1 MTSAPVRLDTVER
14 LAVHAPPTARAHLPA
29 LTAARFI
36 AAFQVLLFH
45 CTNWSTWLPS
55 PVRTFA
61 STGYIA
67 VAFFFIL
74 SGFILTY
81 TYWSPMRAGLR
92 LGVFY
97 KARFARI
104 YPMYM
109 AALLLALPFYAKAVM
124 HGHGGAA
131 RGIRDALLTVSLL
144 QAHVPSAALT
154 WNPPAWSLSTEA
166 FFYFCFPF
174 VLPVLLRGSMLR
186 AWLTAVVA
194 VIVAVALPIAYLAIN
209 PDGIGSPDFEA
220 SATWLNLLR
229 YHPLARFAEFLLG
242 MCVAR
247 AYLDQPSLRTPRAAM
262 LLTATSLATLAGLLA
277 FADHI
282 PYVLLHNGLLAP
294 AFAALVLGL
303 ATTTAISKPLQ
314 RRWLVTLGE
323 ASYGL
328 YILHIPLFMAAGAVA
343 RKITED
349 GDKSGWFTLAFIAFA
364 IAISAVAYRMVEVPA
379 RRFLLKR
386 SVR

>member
-1 MTSAPVRLDTVER
+1 MTSAPIRLDTVER
-14 LAVHAPPTARAHLPA
+14 LAVDAPRTSRAHLPA
-29 LTAARFI
+29 LTAARFF

-45 CTNWSTWLPS
+45 CTSWSTWLPS
-55 PVRTFA
+55 PLRTFA

-109 AALLLALPFYAKAVM
+109 VALLVALPFYAKAVM
-124 HGHGGAA
+124 SGHGGAA
-131 RGIRDALLTVSLL
+131 RGVRDAILTVSLL
-144 QAHVPSAALT
+144 QAHVPAAALT

-166 FFYFCFPF
+166 FFYFCFPLL
-174 VLPVLLRGSMLR
+174 LPVLLRGSMVR
-186 AWLTAVVA
+186 AWLTAA
-194 VIVAVALPIAYLAIN
+194 SAIIVAIALPLAYLRLN
-209 PDGIGSPDFEA
+209 PDGLGSPDFEA
-220 SATWLNLLR
+220 SATWVNLLR
-229 YHPLARFAEFLLG
+229 YHPVARFAEFLLG
-242 MCVAR
+242 MCMAR
-247 AYLDQPSLRTPRAAM
+247 AYLDVPALRTTRAGV
-262 LLTATSLATLAGLLA
+262 LLTTGALAALGAMLA

-303 ATTTAISKPLQ
+303 ATTTPVSRPLQ
-314 RRWLVTLGE
+314 RRRLVTLGE
-323 ASYGL
+323 ASYSL
-328 YILHIPLFMAAGAVA
+328 YILHIPLFMAAGALA
-343 RKITED
+343 RRLTD
-349 GDKSGWFTLAFIAFA
+349 NGDNSGWFTLAFLLTAVVA
-364 IAISAVAYRMVEVPA
+364 SLVAYRHVEIPA
-379 RRFLLKR
+379 RRYLLKA
-386 SVR
+386 

>member
-1 MTSAPVRLDTVER
+1 MTSAPLRLDTVER
-14 LAVHAPPTARAHLPA
+14 LAVDAPPTTRAHLPA

-45 CTNWSTWLPS
+45 CTSWLTWSPS
-55 PVRTFA
+55 PLRTFA
-61 STGYIA
+61 STGYVA
-67 VAFFFIL
+67 VAFFFVL

-109 AALLLALPFYAKAVM
+109 AALLLALPFYAKAVI
-124 HGHGGAA
+124 HGQGGAA
-131 RGIRDALLTVSLL
+131 RGVRDAALAVSLL

-154 WNPPAWSLSTEA
+154 WNPPGWSLSTEA

-174 VLPVLLRGSMLR
+174 VLPLVLRGSVVR
-186 AWLTAVVA
+186 AWLTAVGA
-194 VIVAVALPIAYLAIN
+194 MIVAVALPVVYLAVN
-209 PDGIGSPDFEA
+209 PDGLGNPDFEA
-220 SATWLNLLR
+220 AGTWLNVLR
-229 YHPLARFAEFLLG
+229 YHPFARFAEFLLG

-247 AYLDQPSLRTPRAAM
+247 AYLDQAALRTPRAGVVATGTA
-262 LLTATSLATLAGLLA
+262 LAALTALLA
-277 FADHI
+277 LADHI

-294 AFAALVLGL
+294 AFGALVLGL
-303 ATTTAISKPLQ
+303 ATTTPLSRPLQ

-323 ASYGL
+323 ASYAL
-328 YILHIPLFMAAGAVA
+328 YILHIPMFMLAGSVA
-343 RKITED
+343 RKVADD
-349 GDKSGWFTLAFIAFA
+349 GDRSGWFTLAFILLA
-364 IAISAVAYRMVEVPA
+364 IGVSVLGYKHVEVPA
-379 RRFLLKR
+379 RRALLR
-386 SVR
+386 R

>member
-1 MTSAPVRLDTVER
+1 MTSVPFRLDTVER
-14 LAVHAPPTARAHLPA
+14 LAVHAPPAARAHLPA

-67 VAFFFIL
+67 VAFFFVL

-124 HGHGGAA
+124 HGQGGAT
-131 RGIRDALLTVSLL
+131 RGVRDAALTLSLL

-154 WNPPAWSLSTEA
+154 WNPPGWSLSTEA

-174 VLPVLLRGSMLR
+174 VLPVMLRGSVLR

-194 VIVAVALPIAYLAIN
+194 FIVAVALPVAYLMLN
-209 PDGIGSPDFEA
+209 PDGLGSPDFEA
-220 SATWLNLLR
+220 AATWLNLLR
-229 YHPLARFAEFLLG
+229 YHPLARFAEFMLG
-242 MCVAR
+242 ICAAR
-247 AYLDQPSLRTPRAAM
+247 VYLDQPGLRAPRAGM
-262 LLTATSLATLAGLLA
+262 LLTGSALAALVSLLA

-303 ATTTAISKPLQ
+303 ATTTPISKPLQ

-323 ASYGL
+323 ASYAL
-328 YILHIPLFMAAGAVA
+328 YILHIPLFMVAGAVA
-343 RKITED
+343 RRLAEN
-349 GDKSGWFTLAFIAFA
+349 GDESAWFTLVFIG
-364 IAISAVAYRMVEVPA
+364 IAITTSVVAYKLVEVPA
-379 RRFLLKR
+379 RRYLLKR
-386 SVR
+386 

>member
-14 LAVHAPPTARAHLPA
+14 LALDAPPTARAHLPA

-45 CTNWSTWLPS
+45 CTSWSTWLPS
-55 PVRTFA
+55 PVRAFV

-104 YPMYM
+104 YPMYS
-109 AALLLALPFYAKAVM
+109 AALLLAAPFYAKAVM
-124 HGHGGAA
+124 HAHGGAA

-144 QAHVPSAALT
+144 QAHVPSAALS
-154 WNPPAWSLSTEA
+154 WNPPGWSLSTEA
-166 FFYFCFPF
+166 FFYLCFPF
-174 VLPVLLRGSMLR
+174 VLPVMLRGSMMR
-186 AWLTAVVA
+186 AWLTAVISV
-194 VIVAVALPIAYLAIN
+194 VVAVALPVCYLMVN
-209 PDGIGSPDFEA
+209 PDGVGNPDFEA
-220 SATWLNLLR
+220 AATWVNLLR
-229 YHPLARFAEFLLG
+229 YHPLARLAEFLLG

-247 AYLDQPSLRTPRAAM
+247 AYLDEPALRTRRAAM
-262 LLTATSLATLAGLLA
+262 LLTGGSLAALAGLLA
-277 FADHI
+277 FADEI

-303 ATTTAISKPLQ
+303 ATTTPISKPLQ
-314 RRWLVTLGE
+314 HRWLVTLGE
-323 ASYGL
+323 ASYAL
-328 YILHIPLFMAAGAVA
+328 YILHVPLFMGAGAMA
-343 RKITED
+343 RKVVED
-349 GDKSGWFTLAFIAFA
+349 GDKNGWFTLVFILFA
-364 IAISAVAYRMVEVPA
+364 IATSVVAYRFIEVPA
-379 RRFLLKR
+379 RRYLLR
-386 SVR
+386 R